1 MTRGFRVY
9 YSFAD
14 TRTPFDSATPDVFL
28 GLRTRRLR
36 SRFVRVTPARVSGR
50 AAMGAPARIHAA
62 GERVSLLPGASASAG
77 AGAEAE
83 AEARARASP
92 LRRVPARAAAASALA
107 LLALAGCAAAGP
119 EARSAALA
127 ALGGPPAPRRNAVHR
142 AIPRGRDDPSR
153 AATRAT
159 RRAVVPRLGGA
170 PDPADASDDSADASS
185 SSSPDS
191 DRPTLG
197 LAERFRRAA
206 TASGFVLPVTADERA
221 AHAWLADDDS
231 DASSD
236 SAADASGS
244 SPRSSSARDP
254 KDLLLENIL
263 GGGADAIPDV
273 VPGIPFD
280 VRDAAYDE
288 PGWFHRPI
296 ARRSETRRNAFT
308 FCVDSADEWD
318 LAFPEGWFQN
328 WRFGVNGVNDAND
341 SSDSSSSST
350 STPGYCVESV
360 TYARNGASCGDAD
373 VVLFNEGALIWHGR
387 HSRDDARDPS
397 GPAYLLPPKAHP
409 AQTYVYFAHEA
420 PAGFGNELLDPSV
433 MSQFDYL
440 ASANRAGS
448 SLWWS
453 FVPSARHLTQDFD
466 AFRRPLANR
475 APVLAW
481 LAIDCGGK
489 AREGILGE
497 IARHFPVW
505 SVGSCRNNKPSDPD
519 LPGRDASSDE
529 QRRRMQMSLS
539 KYLFYFAAENAEC
552 PGYTTEKL
560 WLALSRGSVPVY
572 FGDGEVKAHLPCDE
586 CVLDVRDFPDAQSLA
601 ARMRAIA
608 TTPGEYERITAWR
621 RGDPKAWPEAFR
633 EALAVASADVA
644 RVTCGVL
651 REGPRAYRKAEAQGK
666 GGGGA
671 QGGGDG
677 GEVGGV
683 ARLAAAKRAACPA
696 NDGDDS
702 DETVDETGSSSGSSE
717 GSSSSGAL
725 GGGGARSGPRPVF
738 GRRVRAF
745 ESGGA
750 DGGAFV
756 APETHYERPC
766 DDDER
771 AECFRFRASS

>member
-1 MTRGFRVY
+1 
-9 YSFAD
+9 
-14 TRTPFDSATPDVFL
+14 
-28 GLRTRRLR
+28 
-36 SRFVRVTPARVSGR
+36 
-50 AAMGAPARIHAA
+50 MGAPARIHAA
-62 GERVSLLPGASASAG
+62 GERVSLLPESSASASAS
-77 AGAEAE
+77 AEAE

-119 EARSAALA
+119 DARSAALA
-127 ALGGPPAPRRNAVHR
+127 ALGGPPGAAAQRGAPRDLPARSR
-142 AIPRGRDDPSR
+142 RLPRGGDARDASR
-153 AATRAT
+153 
-159 RRAVVPRLGGA
+159 RRPRLGGA
-170 PDPADASDDSADASS
+170 PDPADSADDSAAPSADDSADASS
-185 SSSPDS
+185 SSSSSPDA

-231 DASSD
+231 DASD
-236 SAADASGS
+236 SAAEASGS
-244 SPRSSSARDP
+244 SSRSSSARDP

-328 WRFGVNGVNDAND
+328 WRFGVNGDDVN
-341 SSDSSSSST
+341 DSSSSSSSS

-387 HSRDDARDPS
+387 HRTADDDAARDPTR
-397 GPAYLLPPKAHP
+397 PAYLLPPKAHP
-409 AQTYVYFAHEA
+409 DQTYVYFAHEA

-440 ASANRAGS
+440 ASANRAAS

-519 LPGRDASSDE
+519 LPGRDASSDA
-529 QRRRMQMSLS
+529 QRRRMQLSLS
-539 KYLFYFAAENAEC
+539 QYLFYFAAEYAEC

-633 EALAVASADVA
+633 EALATASADVA

-651 REGPRAYRKAEAQGK
+651 REGTRAYRKAEAQG
-666 GGGGA
+666 
-671 QGGGDG
+671 QGGLGGDQ
-677 GEVGGV
+677 GGV

-696 NDGDDS
+696 HDD
-702 DETVDETGSSSGSSE
+702 
-717 GSSSSGAL
+717 
-725 GGGGARSGPRPVF
+725 ARPEA
-738 GRRVRAF
+738 RA
-745 ESGGA
+745 G
-750 DGGAFV
+750 
-756 APETHYERPC
+756 
-766 DDDER
+766 
-771 AECFRFRASS
+771 